1 MKAYPLQSITLE
13 QATKLQFKL
22 VDAITRNLSGNE
34 VLTQGDLGVN
44 PLRNQPLMTGK
55 IEKVLADFFGVED
68 ACLVLG
74 SGTGAI
80 RDGLH
85 SMIEGS
91 RQILIHDA
99 PVYSTTQS
107 TFDQLNM
114 STVVCDFNDPQAIK
128 EALIENDNLDLCL
141 IQTTRQQLGDSYD
154 LASVIQLLRS
164 IKPEISILTD
174 DNYAAMK
181 IEKIGAQCGADLS
194 CFSMFKLLGP
204 EGVGC
209 VIGKSKF
216 ISKIR
221 KAHYSGGSQVQGHV
235 ALAALR
241 GLIYAP
247 VALAISAQQVELIAN
262 ELNSGRVTGIE
273 EAVIVNAQSKVVL
286 VKLNKPIAKHVLT
299 ASHALGAAPY
309 PVGAESKYEFVP
321 MFYRVSG
328 TMATSDPEFENYWI
342 RINPMRSGAETVL
355 RILEEALKEAEECL

>member
-1 MKAYPLQSITLE
+1 M
-13 QATKLQFKL
+13 
-22 VDAITRNLSGNE
+22 
-34 VLTQGDLGVN
+34 
-44 PLRNQPLMTGK
+44 
-55 IEKVLADFFGVED
+55 
-68 ACLVLG
+68 
-74 SGTGAI
+74 
-80 RDGLH
+80 
-85 SMIEGS
+85 
-91 RQILIHDA
+91 
-99 PVYSTTQS
+99 
-107 TFDQLNM
+107 
-114 STVVCDFNDPQAIK
+114 
-128 EALIENDNLDLCL
+128 

-299 ASHALGAAPY
+299 ASHALG
-309 PVGAESKYEFVP
+309 GSTL
-321 MFYRVSG
+321 S
-328 TMATSDPEFENYWI
+328 S
-342 RINPMRSGAETVL
+342 RS
-355 RILEEALKEAEECL
+355 RK